1 MTKIKLLLVDD
12 HQLVRTG
19 IRRLLED
26 KASETGIDVV
36 GEASSGEEAIT
47 LAHTRR
53 PDVVMMDVSMPGIG
67 GMEATRRLLCH
78 DPDLKIIA
86 LTVHTEGPFPRRLL
100 KIGAK
105 GYLTKGCA
113 VEEMILAIRK
123 AFSGEHYIS
132 SDIAQ
137 QLALEGMP
145 GGAQDSPF
153 DALSQREMQ
162 VLLMIT
168 EGYRSQAISKQLCL
182 SPKTIS
188 TYKSRLQ
195 EKLKVKTDVELV
207 RLALQHG
214 VLRQGNLH

>member
-1 MTKIKLLLVDD
+1 MRKIKVLLVDD
-12 HQLVRTG
+12 HHLVRTG

-26 KASETGIDVV
+26 QAGETGIEVV

-47 LAHTRR
+47 LARSHR
-53 PDVVMMDVSMPGIG
+53 PEVVMMDVSMPGIG
-67 GMEATRRLLCH
+67 GMEATRRLLGH

-86 LTVHTEGPFPRRLL
+86 LTVHAEGPFPRRLL
-100 KIGAK
+100 KIGAM
-105 GYLTKGCA
+105 GYLTKGCG

-123 AFSGEHYIS
+123 AVSGEHYIS

-137 QLALEGMP
+137 QLALASVP
-145 GGAQDSPF
+145 GNQDSPF

-168 EGYRSQAISKQLCL
+168 EGYRAQAISKQLSL

-207 RLALQHG
+207 RLALRHG
-214 VLRQGNLH
+214 VVGQGNVH